1 MLLDSQNLFS
11 DAQKITT
18 ASIDSENIVK
28 FGKGDIS
35 FLPLLIQV
43 VEDFSNL
50 DSLSVKVI
58 TSKTEAFDSPVELAS
73 TTLAL
78 EDLKAGKRFPIA
90 QMPKGNLGYVKLSY
104 VAQGASETTGKIT
117 AGIISELDLSPDM
130 FVSKMSSIPTDT
142 PTTTPTEAPEPT
154 VEPTTA
160 PTQTPTEEPTQ
171 EPTEEPTTTPT
182 QDPGDLPEVD
192 PDPSG
197 PISSDTPGGGEDS
210 GAEIG

>member
-50 DSLSVKVI
+50 ESLSVKVI
-58 TSKTEAFDSPVELAS
+58 TSATETFDPLVELVSA
-73 TTLAL
+73 TLTL

-130 FVSKMSSIPTDT
+130 FVTKMSSIPTET
-142 PTTTPTEAPEPT
+142 PTITPTEAPEPT
-154 VEPTTA
+154 EAPTAA
-160 PTQTPTEEPTQ
+160 PTQTPTEEPT
-171 EPTEEPTTTPT
+171 EEPTSTPT

-192 PDPSG
+192 PDPSD
-197 PISSDTPGGGEDS
+197 PITSDTPGAGGDS
-210 GAEIG
+210 GAELD

>member
-50 DSLSVKVI
+50 ESLSVKVI
-58 TSKTEAFDSPVELAS
+58 TSATETFDSPVELVSA
-73 TTLAL
+73 TLTL

-130 FVSKMSSIPTDT
+130 FVTKMSSIPTET
-142 PTTTPTEAPEPT
+142 PTITPTEAPEPT
-154 VEPTTA
+154 EAPTAA
-160 PTQTPTEEPTQ
+160 PTQTPTEEPT
-171 EPTEEPTTTPT
+171 EEPTSTPT
-182 QDPGDLPEVD
+182 QDPADLPEVD
-192 PDPSG
+192 PDPSD
-197 PISSDTPGGGEDS
+197 PITSDTPGAGGDS
-210 GAEIG
+210 GAGLD